1 MGIMARTPTRSEHV
15 SQFHTSIRTVLRLFR
30 AMLRADS
37 RYFASFADGVSQDS
51 RLFRA
56 CFACDSRVVSR
67 PGVLHA
73 TTNGRGM
80 NFHPFAKFSI

>member
-1 MGIMARTPTRSEHV
+1 MRHRGALYRSEWI
-15 SQFHTSIRTVLRLFR
+15 HTSIRTVSRLLRGCFALFRGLFR
-30 AMLRADS
+30 AISRVLRMGLAH
-37 RYFASFADGVSQDS
+37 DS

-67 PGVLHA
+67 HGVLHA

-80 NFHPFAKFSI
+80 NFHPFA